1 MMKTLKEEKEAAPN
15 SDTPTS
21 PFSSKDEY
29 EQLRAD
35 KIKRNEAFFESLK
48 RQAKEDDTTFT
59 NK

>member
-1 MMKTLKEEKEAAPN
+1 MMKTLKEEKEASPN
-15 SDTPTS
+15 SDPTS
-21 PFSSKDEY
+21 PFSSEDEY